1 MNYKDKMTNE
11 SEISP
16 QAVAMKQRLGI
27 VGNASALNNAV
38 ERALRVAPID
48 LSVLVTG
55 ESGTGKEFF
64 PQIIHLNSARKHGK
78 YIAVNCG
85 AIPEGTIDSELFGHE
100 KGAFTGAVAS
110 RKGYFEEADGGTIF
124 LDEVAELPLTTQARL
139 LRVLE
144 SGEFIKVG
152 SSEVQKT
159 NIRVVAATNVDMT
172 RAVAEGKFRED
183 LYYRLS
189 TVQISVPALRDRG
202 NDILLLARKFASDFT
217 ERYRTPLIS
226 FDDEARSRVL
236 HYRWPGNVRQL
247 KNVVEQVALFEAGK
261 VIASSDLTTYLPESN
276 DSYVPTLA
284 QMPDGAYNRER
295 EMLFNMIFK
304 LQREIDALKEQIGTH
319 GAGIGRLALNGDTAD
334 ADRKGSVTS
343 VVRYTEPSGTIFARS
358 ADRDGAREVVDVT
371 ATAPVTTLE
380 ETEKELIRRSLER
393 NQGRRKAVA
402 AELNI
407 SERTLYRKIKEYGL
421 E

>member
-1 MNYKDKMTNE
+1 MSNMT
-11 SEISP
+11 EISP

-110 RKGYFEEADGGTIF
+110 RKGYFEEASGGTIF

-159 NIRVVAATNVDMT
+159 NIRVVAATNVDMA
-172 RAVAEGKFRED
+172 RSVAEGKFRED

-202 NDILLLARKFASDFT
+202 SDILLLARKFASDFS
-217 ERYRTPLIS
+217 ERYRTPQVT
-226 FDDEARSRVL
+226 FDDEARERLL

-247 KNVVEQVALFEAGK
+247 KNVVEQIALFEAGR
-261 VIASSDLTTYLPESN
+261 VITSADIVPYLPESVN
-276 DSYVPTLA
+276 SYVPTLMQPA
-284 QMPDGAYNRER
+284 GGAYERER

-304 LQREIDALKEQIGTH
+304 LQREIEALREQVEG
-319 GAGIGRLALNGDTAD
+319 GRMASAGQSRLALGGEIAD
-334 ADRKGSVTS
+334 AERKGSVTS
-343 VVRYTEPSGTIFARS
+343 VVKYTEPVDALFAR
-358 ADRDGAREVVDVT
+358 GASRTASHDVVDVT

-393 NQGRRKAVA
+393 NMGRRKAVA
-402 AELNI
+402 SELNI